1 MSYCR
6 KAATAFPL
14 RIVRPGLVL
23 PSSRARHEQRRQN
36 THHHI
41 PPRFRV
47 ACPMTRVQMAIQMV
61 GATSHFIGFALQLRV
76 QNRMGWSVL
85 ATGPVS
91 ECCRFALHRS
101 SLQCLHPLLLD
112 LLLNER
118 PPRGMGLSRGV
129 RVLESRGGRAGAET
143 LGQGLDPS
151 EPSSSVSR
159 RSLRWLAASRVAFLQ
174 CMCTIAFDA

>member
-1 MSYCR
+1 MPRQKPPPLAPWPSELLPSR
-6 KAATAFPL
+6 PFATSLNLSATRRERRSKKFFLAEFWNFTVSRVWNAVTVFGGTLSLCLIVAKPQPL

-23 PSSRARHEQRRQN
+23 RSSRARHEQRRQN

-41 PPRFRV
+41 PPRLRV

-91 ECCRFALHRS
+91 ECCRFATPKLFA
-101 SLQCLHPLLLD
+101 
-112 LLLNER
+112 
-118 PPRGMGLSRGV
+118 M
-129 RVLESRGGRAGAET
+129 
-143 LGQGLDPS
+143 PS
-151 EPSSSVSR
+151 PI
-159 RSLRWLAASRVAFLQ
+159 VA
-174 CMCTIAFDA
+174 